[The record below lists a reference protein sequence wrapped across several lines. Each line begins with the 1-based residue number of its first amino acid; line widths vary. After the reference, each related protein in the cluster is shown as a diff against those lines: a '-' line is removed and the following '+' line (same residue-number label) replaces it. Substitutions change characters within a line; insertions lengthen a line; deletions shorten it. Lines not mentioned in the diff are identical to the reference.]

1 MDISQ
6 YNISLL
12 PPMPKDIGSKRTLVE
27 TKKTSSTPI
36 NVISNYTQKALQ
48 ISVLQEL
55 QQRNLN
61 NDVDKIFEQRKML
74 HDKLLKSTME
84 NHAFV
89 KDSMGENVN
98 SKSTQKE
105 GWVSKSIINNVD
117 EIKFL

>member
-1 MDISQ
+1 
-6 YNISLL
+6 
-12 PPMPKDIGSKRTLVE
+12 
-27 TKKTSSTPI
+27 
-36 NVISNYTQKALQ
+36 
-48 ISVLQEL
+48 
-55 QQRNLN
+55 
-61 NDVDKIFEQRKML
+61 
-74 HDKLLKSTME
+74 ME